1 MCAIRIRTM
10 WRCEIRSQLTLL
22 IREDDFYVSFNR
34 DEINDVM
41 CEMFAYTSD
50 DICFGEE
57 NIHLDEK
64 ICHHV

>member
-1 MCAIRIRTM
+1 M
-10 WRCEIRSQLTLL
+10 

>member
-1 MCAIRIRTM
+1 M
-10 WRCEIRSQLTLL
+10 RSLLILL
-22 IREDDFYVSFNR
+22 IREDDFYASINN
-34 DEINDVM
+34 DEIIDVM

-50 DICFGEE
+50 DICFGEK